1 MTVTGITGFSTFEL
15 VADGDYHNPNN
26 SQNRK
31 KNSATPDTETRPV
44 TRMAITIGSTIA
56 QNVSHT
62 HLSTS
67 AAKLDLPTILDLR
80 NV

>member
-1 MTVTGITGFSTFEL
+1 MAVTGITGFSTFEL
-15 VADGDYHNPNN
+15 VADGGYHNPNN

-31 KNSATPDTETRPV
+31 KNSATPDTETIAV
-44 TRMAITIGSTIA
+44 TRRAITIGSTIA

-62 HLSTS
+62 HLNTS
-67 AAKLDLPTILDLR
+67 AAKLDLPIILDLR